1 MLLRMYLFKKIFVIL
16 ANFYSLIIRS
26 DFHNFFIQS
35 LSIKYVQCTYILKS
49 YYNRETQHHD
59 EFISLWCLGV
69 LKISK
74 CHPPKKYDNKILHV
88 GPDDVFW
95 HLVHLTFEI
104 FTYEERTLLHIN
116 SLLWCSYI
124 AHLGPLHSCSKNS
137 IREQFYILCSR
148 SKVHI

>member
-1 MLLRMYLFKKIFVIL
+1 MVRPSISNMKNIRKQEKRFKIFI
-16 ANFYSLIIRS
+16 FDFSLCDLRPLRRGVL
-26 DFHNFFIQS
+26 F
-35 LSIKYVQCTYILKS
+35 V
-49 YYNRETQHHD
+49 NRETQHHD

-124 AHLGPLHSCSKNS
+124 AHLGPLRSCSKNS